1 MKTNFLVVVLGLLFI
16 SISTGCDPKR
26 GCTDTLADNFDPEAK
41 QDDDTCVP
49 TREKFVG
56 EYEANGTIL
65 VGPDTLVPYD
75 QVYVNVVDTTA
86 NLATELIIGISNFD
100 QPLYPLTATVVG
112 KYDLDINRQTIG
124 VFTYY
129 GVGNVN
135 GRVLELGMTRLEKI
149 TLPDETFYNDTIFLN
164 LYGIKELE
172 P

>member
-1 MKTNFLVVVLGLLFI
+1 MKTNFLLVVLGLLFI
-16 SISTGCDPKR
+16 GVSTGCDPKR

-124 VFTYY
+124 AFTYF

-135 GRVLELGMTRLEKI
+135 GRVLELDMTRLEKI
-149 TLPDETFYNDTIFLN
+149 TLPDETFYNDTIFLS

>member
-1 MKTNFLVVVLGLLFI
+1 MKTNLILAVFAFLLVGV
-16 SISTGCDPKR
+16 STGCDPKR
-26 GCTDTLADNFDPEAK
+26 GCTDNLADNFDPEAK

-75 QVYVNVVDTTA
+75 QVYVNVVDSTA

-112 KYDLDINRQTIG
+112 KYDLGINRQTIG

-149 TLPDETFYNDTIFLN
+149 TLPDETFFYDTLILN
-164 LYGIKELE
+164 LYGIEELE

>member
-1 MKTNFLVVVLGLLFI
+1 MKTNLLIVLLGLLFLGV
-16 SISTGCDPKR
+16 STGCDPKR
-26 GCTDTLADNFDPEAK
+26 GCTSNLADNFDPEAK
-41 QDDDTCVP
+41 QDDDTCIP

-56 EYEANGTIL
+56 EYDANGTIL
-65 VGPDTLVPYD
+65 IGPDTLVPYD

-112 KYDLDINRQTIG
+112 KYDLGINRQTIG

-135 GRVLELGMTRLEKI
+135 GRVLELDMTRLEKI
-149 TLPDETFYNDTIFLN
+149 TLPDESTYFDTIILN